1 MKASETVKSK
11 IKEFEGCRLEA
22 YKCPAGVL
30 TIGYGHTG
38 PDVTLGKRIT
48 PAEADELF
56 DRDIEKFES
65 QLRQVDG
72 TVNLRQC
79 AWDAVVSLACNIV
92 TEAFSLSTLLRKLRS
107 NPDNPAIRDEFLRWN
122 RAGGKVLPGLGNRR
136 LWESQRYF
144 GEL

>member
-38 PDVTLGKRIT
+38 PDVAPGKRIT
-48 PAEADELF
+48 PTEADTLF
-56 DRDIEKFES
+56 DRDIEKFEN
-65 QLRQVDG
+65 QLRQVVG

-79 AWDAVVSLACNIV
+79 QWDAVVSLAYNIGIG
-92 TEAFSLSTLLRKLRS
+92 AFSRSTLLRKLRS

-122 RAGGKVLPGLGNRR
+122 RAGGKVLPGLVKRR